1 MIRQPPRSNRS
12 VTRFPYTSLFRS
24 VAAVET
30 KAPSVGH
37 GIAGADRSGNSIK
50 ASARGQI
57 AYVRIGIGVDDT
69 MLDPRTSFRS
79 QFAKINGL
87 HREKAQMAGFVFRQ
101 EFLLKI
107 GRAHF
112 RTPVT
117 NAHLVCSL
125 MLEKKKPKH
134 NLQLI

>member
-1 MIRQPPRSNRS
+1 MRISDWS
-12 VTRFPYTSLFRS
+12 SDVCSSDL
-24 VAAVET
+24 
-30 KAPSVGH
+30 

-87 HREKAQMAGFVFRQ
+87 QREKAQLAGFVFRQ
-101 EFLLKI
+101 EFLLTHKD
-107 GRAHF
+107 RKSTRLNSSH
-112 RTPVT
+112 
-117 NAHLVCSL
+117 
-125 MLEKKKPKH
+125 
-134 NLQLI
+134 